1 MEKEIPTAP
10 EALALSYLPPALAS
24 RVSAAA
30 ALWGGHFEELRLSL
44 WGQAMLVCG
53 GRAVRLGFA
62 PTAAELAQ
70 TVRALCGG
78 SLYAHADT
86 IRSGFIFTAEGLRAG
101 VCGRAVCRGGDL
113 EAVEEITSLCLRV
126 PRRIPAAADALL
138 PLVCRPEGLFGLL
151 IWSPPGVGKTTA
163 LRALAER
170 LGAREP
176 PLRVAVI
183 DTRFEL
189 SDGGLAGVDCFRG
202 YPSAAGMEIAVRT
215 MSPDVLLCD
224 EIAGEADASAVC
236 AAAAAGVTVV
246 ATAHAGAAA
255 DLRRRADLAPLLEAG
270 IFPALAGLRRQG
282 DVVSCKITTPEG
294 EGIEC
299 RASEAR

>member
-10 EALALSYLPPALAS
+10 EMLALSYLPTSLSA
-24 RVSAAA
+24 RVGAAA
-30 ALWGGHFEELRLSL
+30 ALWGGHFEELRLGR

-62 PTAAELAQ
+62 PTAAEIAQ

-78 SLYAHADT
+78 SLYAHADS
-86 IRSGFIFTAEGLRAG
+86 IREGFIITAEGLRAG
-101 VCGRAVCRGGDL
+101 LCGRAVCRGGAV

-138 PLVCRPEGLFGLL
+138 PLVCRPEGLCGLL

-170 LGAREP
+170 LGTYET

-189 SDGGLAGVDCFRG
+189 TDGGVAGADCFRG
-202 YPSAAGMEIAVRT
+202 YPRAAGMEIAVRT

-224 EIAGEADASAVC
+224 EIAGETD
-236 AAAAAGVTVV
+236 AAAIRAAASAGVTVV
-246 ATAHAGAAA
+246 ATAHAGAAS
-255 DLRRRADLAPLLEAG
+255 DLWRRADLAPLLEAG

-282 DVVSCKITTPEG
+282 GVVSCDITTPDG
-294 EGIEC
+294 EGIGC